1 MSDKL
6 TERPAA
12 HARRPRPRHVF
23 ALCALACAAA
33 LLAPP
38 AWSQANP
45 ALLGDKAAFI
55 DDLMRQMTVDEKIGQ
70 LRLVSIGP
78 DMPAARLADEIAA
91 GRVGGTFNS
100 VTRKDNRPLQDG
112 AMRSRLKIPIF
123 FAYDVIHGHRT
134 AFPIGLGLASAWDM
148 DLVATAMRT
157 AAEEAAADGLDMTFA
172 PMVDISRDPRWG
184 RTSEGFGEDPHLV
197 SRIAEVAVRALQ
209 GERKPIARDRVMA
222 SVKHFALYGA
232 VEGGRDYNVVNMDP
246 QRMYNDYL
254 PPYRAAIDAGAGAVM
269 VALNSINGTPATSN
283 TWLLQD
289 LLRRQWGFKGL
300 TVSDH
305 GAITELVKHG
315 VAQDDNQAAQLAIKA
330 GTDMS
335 MADQVYLGQ
344 LPGLLKSG
352 KVTQQEL
359 DNAVREIL
367 GAKYDLGLFQ
377 DPYLRIGRAADDPP
391 DVNAESRLHRAAARA
406 VAQQSMVLLENRKS
420 TLPLQKSARIAL
432 VGPLADSHLDM
443 LGSWSG
449 AGVARQ
455 TVTLRQ
461 GLEAAL
467 AGRGKLAYARGANI
481 TEDKHIVGYLNFMNW
496 DAPEVVQDPRSPQAM
511 IAEAVR
517 AARAA
522 DVVVAA
528 VGEARGMSHEASS
541 RTQLSLPENQQ
552 ALLKALKATGKPLVL
567 VLMNGRPLD
576 LNWARENA
584 AAILETWYT
593 GTEGGHAIADVLF
606 GDINPSGKLPITFPR
621 SVGQIPSY
629 YNHPRLGR
637 PFTEG
642 KPGNYTSQYFEEP
655 NGPLYPF
662 GYGLSY
668 TDFSLSG
675 VTMSQPTM
683 QADGR
688 VEASVTVKNTGRRAG
703 ATVVQLY
710 IRDVAASV
718 VRPVKELKD
727 FRKLMLQ
734 PGEQREVRFTI
745 DRKALSFYNAK
756 LDYVAEPGEFQ
767 VQVGLD
773 SRDVKTAS
781 FTLE

>member
-1 MSDKL
+1 MSIKL
-6 TERPAA
+6 PARPAV
-12 HARRPRPRHVF
+12 HARRHRRT
-23 ALCALACAAA
+23 ALLCALACAAA
-33 LLAPP
+33 LLAP
-38 AWSQANP
+38 QAHAQGKP
-45 ALLGDKAAFI
+45 ALLGDKGAFI
-55 DDLMRQMTVDEKIGQ
+55 DDLMSQMTVDEKIGQ

-78 DMPAARLADEIAA
+78 DMPANRLADEIAA

-100 VTRKDNRPLQDG
+100 VTRADNRPLQDG
-112 AMRSRLKIPIF
+112 AMRSRLKIPMF

-134 AFPIGLGLASAWDM
+134 TFPIGLGLASSWDL
-148 DLVATAMRT
+148 DVVAAAMRT
-157 AAEEAAADGLDMTFA
+157 AAEEASADGIDMTFA

-184 RTSEGFGEDPHLV
+184 RTSEGFGEDPYLV
-197 SRIAEVAVRALQ
+197 SRIAEVSVRALQ
-209 GERKPIARDRVMA
+209 GEQKPIAANRLMA

-232 VEGGRDYNVVNMDP
+232 VEGGRDYNVVNMDA

-254 PPYRAAIDAGAGAVM
+254 PPYRAAVDAGAGAVM

-289 LLRRQWGFKGL
+289 LLRREWGFKGL

-305 GAITELVKHG
+305 GAITELVNHG
-315 VAQDDNQAAQLAIKA
+315 VARDEAEAAQLSIKA

-335 MADQVYLGQ
+335 MADQVYISQ

-352 KVTQQEL
+352 KVTRQDL

-367 GAKYDLGLFQ
+367 GAKYDMGLFH
-377 DPYLRIGRAADDPP
+377 DPYVRIGQAAGDPP
-391 DVNAESRLHRAAARA
+391 NVNAESRLHRAAARA
-406 VAQQSMVLLENRKS
+406 VAQQSMVLLENRNA
-420 TLPLQKSARIAL
+420 TLPLKKSGTIAL
-432 VGPLADSHLDM
+432 VGPLADSHIDM

-449 AGVARQ
+449 AGVDKQ

-461 GLEAAL
+461 GLQDAL
-467 AGRGKLAYARGANI
+467 GARAKLVYARGANI
-481 TEDKHIVGYLNFMNW
+481 TEDRHIVDYLNFLNW
-496 DAPEVVQDPRSPQAM
+496 DDPEVVQDKRRPQAM
-511 IAEAVR
+511 IAEAVK
-517 AARAA
+517 AARNA
-522 DVVVAA
+522 DVVVVA
-528 VGEARGMSHEASS
+528 VGESRGMSHESSS
-541 RTQLSLPENQQ
+541 RTQLTLPENQM

-584 AAILETWYT
+584 SAILETWYT
-593 GTEGGHAIADVLF
+593 GTEGGHAIADILF
-606 GDINPSGKLPITFPR
+606 GDVNPSGKLPITFPR

-629 YNHPRLGR
+629 YNHARLGR

-683 QADGR
+683 KADGR
-688 VEASVTVKNTGRRAG
+688 VDATVTVKNTGRRAG

-727 FRKLMLQ
+727 FRKVLLQ
-734 PGEQREVRFTI
+734 PGEQKEVRFTI
-745 DRKALSFYNAK
+745 DARALSFYNAR
-756 LDYVAEPGEFQ
+756 LEHVAEPGEFQ

-773 SRDVKTAS
+773 SKDVKTAS

>member
-1 MSDKL
+1 MSNKP

-12 HARRPRPRHVF
+12 RARRQRPRH
-23 ALCALACAAA
+23 ALALSALACAAA

-45 ALLGDKAAFI
+45 ALLGDKTAFI

-78 DMPAARLADEIAA
+78 DMPAKKLAEEFAA

-100 VTRKDNRPLQDG
+100 VTRKDNRPLQEG
-112 AMRSRLKIPIF
+112 AMRSRLKIPVF
-123 FAYDVIHGHRT
+123 FAYDIIHGHRT
-134 AFPIGLGLASAWDM
+134 TFPIGLGLASSWDL
-148 DLVATAMRT
+148 DVVARAMRVS
-157 AAEEAAADGLDMTFA
+157 AEEAAADGIDMTFA

-184 RTSEGFGEDPHLV
+184 RTSEGFGEDPYLV
-197 SRIAEVAVRALQ
+197 SRIAEVSVRALQ
-209 GERKPIARDRVMA
+209 GESKPIASDRVMA

-269 VALNSINGTPATSN
+269 VALNSINGAPATSN

-289 LLRRQWGFKGL
+289 LLRKEWGFKGL

-305 GAITELVKHG
+305 GAITELVNHG
-315 VAQDDNQAAQLAIKA
+315 VAQNESEAARLSIKA

-335 MADQVYLGQ
+335 MADQVYISQ

-352 KVTQQEL
+352 KVSQQDL

-367 GAKYDLGLFQ
+367 GAKYDLGLFK
-377 DPYLRIGRAADDPP
+377 DPYARIGHESGDPA
-391 DVNAESRLHRAAARA
+391 DVNAESRLHRTDART
-406 VAQQSMVLLENRKS
+406 VAQQSMVLLENRNGA
-420 TLPLQKSARIAL
+420 LPLKKNARIAL

-449 AGVARQ
+449 AGMNKQ
-455 TVTLRQ
+455 TVTVKQ
-461 GLEAAL
+461 GLEQAL
-467 AGRGKLAYARGANI
+467 QGGKLSYARGANI
-481 TEDKHIVGYLNFMNW
+481 TEDKHIVDYLNFLNW
-496 DAPEVVQDPRSPQAM
+496 DDPEVVQDKRSPQAM
-511 IAEAVR
+511 IDEAVK
-517 AARAA
+517 AARNA

-528 VGEARGMSHEASS
+528 VGESRGMSHESSS
-541 RTQLSLPENQQ
+541 RTQLTLPQSQQ

-584 AAILETWYT
+584 SAILETWYT
-593 GTEGGHAIADVLF
+593 GTEGGHAIADILF
-606 GDINPSGKLPITFPR
+606 GEVNPSGKLPITFPR
-621 SVGQIPSY
+621 SVGQIPTY
-629 YNHPRLGR
+629 YNHARLGR

-668 TDFSLSG
+668 TEFSLSD
-675 VTMSQPTM
+675 VTVSQPTM
-683 QADGR
+683 KADGR
-688 VEASVTVKNTGRRAG
+688 VDATVTVKNTGRRAG

-710 IRDVAASV
+710 IRDQAASV

-727 FRKLMLQ
+727 FRKVMLQ
-734 PGEQREVRFTI
+734 PGEQKEVRFTI
-745 DRKALSFYNAK
+745 DRRALSFYNAK
-756 LDYVAEPGEFQ
+756 LEYVAEPGEFQ

-773 SRDVKTAS
+773 SKDVKTAS